1 MRLDCAL
8 AMNTDM
14 IYRGIRYFGI
24 GLIFASL
31 VWALYKGAGPKTHP
45 GGPAFSRA
53 VGLYTDGKYE
63 DALRDYETSIREYPG
78 FFHAQRG
85 RARTLMQLG
94 RDREALEAF
103 NEVLERDPGSA
114 VSFANRGILQDRMG
128 LYPQAIADY
137 DRAIKMDPRLGEGL
151 DWFTR
156 LLQNRNEKPQTLT
169 DRLKSL
175 RQHQRDAGPSV
186 RGVLP

>member
-1 MRLDCAL
+1 MDCAF
-8 AMNTDM
+8 AMNTDKV
-14 IYRGIRYFGI
+14 YRGIRYLGI
-24 GLIFASL
+24 GLIIASL
-31 VWALYKGAGPKTHP
+31 AWALYKGAGPETHP
-45 GGPAFSRA
+45 GGPTFSRA

-78 FFHAQRG
+78 FIHAQRG

-103 NEVLERDPGSA
+103 NEVLKRDPGSA
-114 VSFANRGILQDRMG
+114 VSFSNRGILQDRIG

-156 LLQNRNEKPQTLT
+156 LLQNRKEKPQTLA
-169 DRLKSL
+169 DRLQTL
-175 RQHQRDAGPSV
+175 RTSRRQRDAGLN
-186 RGVLP
+186 GQ

>member
-1 MRLDCAL
+1 MDCAF
-8 AMNTDM
+8 AMNTDI
-14 IYRGIRYFGI
+14 IYRGIRYLGI
-24 GLIFASL
+24 GLIFVSL
-31 VWALYKGAGPKTHP
+31 AWAFYKGAGPETHP

-53 VGLYTDGKYE
+53 VGHYTDEKYE
-63 DALRDYETSIREYPG
+63 EALRDYETSSREHPD
-78 FFHAQRG
+78 FIHAQRG

-103 NEVLERDPGSA
+103 NEVLKRDPGSA

-156 LLQNRNEKPQTLT
+156 FLQNRKEKPQTLA
-169 DRLKSL
+169 DRLQTL
-175 RQHQRDAGPSV
+175 RQGDAGPN
-186 RGVLP
+186 

>member
-1 MRLDCAL
+1 MDRTLI
-8 AMNTDM
+8 MKTDAV
-14 IYRGIRYFGI
+14 YRVIRYIGV

-31 VWALYKGAGPKTHP
+31 AWAFYKGVGPETHP

-53 VGLYTDGKYE
+53 VGFYTDGKYE
-63 DALRDYETSIREYPG
+63 DALQSYDTSIREYPD
-78 FFHAQRG
+78 FVHAKRG

-103 NEVLERDPGSA
+103 NEVLEQDSGSA

-137 DRAIKMDPRLGEGL
+137 DKAISMDPHLGEGI

-156 LLQNRNEKPQTLT
+156 LLQDRKEKPQTLT
-169 DRLKSL
+169 ERLQTL
-175 RQHQRDAGPSV
+175 RQRDAGPIEQ
-186 RGVLP
+186 